1 MTTKNTQEAEG
12 VRIEKNNSPQIY
24 ALIGQAMA
32 KVGAIGKDSQATNYN
47 GKVMYKFRGID
58 DVYNALNP
66 VMAELGL
73 FICPE
78 ILDQKR
84 EERTS
89 TNGTT
94 LIYSIITVKFTMYA
108 PDGSSVSATL
118 IGEGM
123 DSGDKATNKAM
134 SIAMKYFCFQIFM
147 IPTEEM
153 KQADPDAQT
162 HEVLPKGKQQ
172 NADVRPQGGAQQA
185 SVTMVDKMPAP
196 QAKAPETAPEQP
208 ETPGAYIKRRLAEL
222 TPQMMDGFNFAN
234 ARASLI
240 AGGIV
245 EDIPSATIKMD
256 QAVALMD
263 AIEKNFRKPEGK

>member
-1 MTTKNTQEAEG
+1 MAKIYAELAKIQRELKAPKNLWNKFGQYYYRNAEG
-12 VRIEKNNSPQIY
+12 ILEAVKPMLGDM
-24 ALIGQAMA
+24 ALI
-32 KVGAIGKDSQATNYN
+32 ISDE
-47 GKVMYKFRGID
+47 
-58 DVYNALNP
+58 P
-66 VMAELGL
+66 VMIGERFYIKATVTLTDG
-73 FICPE
+73 
-78 ILDQKR
+78 
-84 EERTS
+84 EE
-89 TNGTT
+89 
-94 LIYSIITVKFTMYA
+94 
-108 PDGSSVSATL
+108 SVSAVAYAREDETKK
-118 IGEGM
+118 GM
-123 DSGDKATNKAM
+123 DGCQITGACSSYAR
-134 SIAMKYFCFQIFM
+134 KYALNALLM
-147 IPTEEM
+147 IDDS
-153 KQADPDAQT
+153 KDSDDDS
-162 HEVLPKGKQQ
+162 LSPKNPENNPKNQQVQ

-240 AGGIV
+240 AGGVV

>member
-1 MTTKNTQEAEG
+1 MGMQTIIDGNGIRTEIPAG
-12 VRIEKNNSPQIY
+12 QIY
-24 ALIGQAMA
+24 ELIGKAMA
-32 KVGAIGKDSQATNYN
+32 KIGAIGKDSQATNYN

-108 PDGSSVSATL
+108 PDGSNVSATL

-153 KQADPDAQT
+153 KQTDPDAQT
-162 HEVLPKGKQQ
+162 HEVMPR
-172 NADVRPQGGAQQA
+172 NAQRPQNGAENG
-185 SVTMVDKMPAP
+185 SVTTAERIP
-196 QAKAPETAPEQP
+196 QAKAEEPKKGPEGPEP
-208 ETPGAYIKRRLAEL
+208 ASDETPGAYIKRRIVEIGSRSN
-222 TPQMMDGFNFAN
+222 DFNFMT
-234 ARASLI
+234 ARAALI
-240 AGGIV
+240 KGGVI
-245 EDIPSATIKMD
+245 EDIPSATMNMA

-263 AIEKNFRKPEGK
+263 AIEKNCAKAG

>member
-1 MTTKNTQEAEG
+1 MENG
-12 VRIEKNNSPQIY
+12 GQIY
-24 ALIGQAMA
+24 GLIGKAMA

-78 ILDQKR
+78 ILEQRR

-153 KQADPDAQT
+153 KSTDPDATT
-162 HEVLPKGKQQ
+162 HEVLPKGAQ
-172 NADVRPQGGAQQA
+172 NQQA
-185 SVTMVDKMPAP
+185 RQESGSVTTADKLPAQDQKGP
-196 QAKAPETAPEQP
+196 EGAAKRPEA
-208 ETPGAYIKRRLAEL
+208 PGAFMKRRIAEMAQEYAGL
-222 TPQMMDGFNFAN
+222 GFDFPAV
-234 ARASLI
+234 RQTLI
-240 AGGIV
+240 TAGQVPNG
-245 EDIPSATIKMD
+245 PSATMTMA
-256 QAVALMD
+256 QAEQLMREVEFFYE
-263 AIEKNFRKPEGK
+263 EKKAAS

>member
-1 MTTKNTQEAEG
+1 MATKITQDAAGMT
-12 VRIEKNNSPQIY
+12 IENDGPQIY
-24 ALIGQAMA
+24 RLIGQAMA
-32 KVGAIGKDSQATNYN
+32 RVGAIGKDSQATNYN

-78 ILDQKR
+78 ILDQRR

-89 TNGTT
+89 SNGTT

-153 KQADPDAQT
+153 KATDPDAQT
-162 HEVLPKGKQQ
+162 HEVMPR
-172 NADVRPQGGAQQA
+172 NAAPARQTPPTRPAAPATVTTQA
-185 SVTMVDKMPAP
+185 TVPPPVAKPVPPEP
-196 QAKAPETAPEQP
+196 QAPETPK
-208 ETPGAYIKRRLAEL
+208 TYMSRRIAEFKEKKA
-222 TPQMMDGFNFAN
+222 DFNFLA
-234 ARASLI
+234 ARKALI
-240 AGGIV
+240 DGGVIK
-245 EDIPSATIKMD
+245 DIPSATMSME
-256 QAVALMD
+256 QAVELMD
-263 AIEKNFRKPEGK
+263 AIEKNLMKKAG